1 MLLVMDVGN
10 SHIHAGVFDSDKLIN
25 QTRYATASADSTSDQ
40 LGVFLRQVLRENNID
55 PNYITGCAISS
66 VVPHLNYSLGSAI
79 IKYFKLKP
87 FFVNM
92 NLKLNLDMSAVEAHQ
107 VGADRLASCIGAVA
121 DYPDKDLIIVDL
133 GTATTLDVV
142 TKDHKYLSGCIL
154 PGVKLSLNALCQGA
168 AQLPSVT
175 IIKPNK
181 AIGNDTITNIRSG
194 LYFGHLGALK
204 ELKSRVIEEIGT
216 NDVYTIATG
225 GFANLF
231 KDEDIFDEISPDLIL
246 RGIRIA
252 FLGNIDNKS

>member
-10 SHIHAGVFDSDKLIN
+10 SHIHTGVFDGENLIN
-25 QTRYATASADSTSDQ
+25 QTRYATSSVDSTSDQ
-40 LGVFLRQVLRENNID
+40 IGVFLRQVLRENDIN
-55 PNYITGCAISS
+55 PNEISGCAISS
-66 VVPHLNYSLGSAI
+66 VVPHINYSLGSAI

-121 DYPDKDLIIVDL
+121 DNPNKNLIVIDL

-142 TKDHKYLSGCIL
+142 TKERKYLSGCIL

-168 AQLPSVT
+168 SQLSSIT
-175 IIKPNK
+175 IAKPQK
-181 AIGNDTITNIRSG
+181 AIGNDTTTNIRSG

-204 ELKSRVIEEIGT
+204 ELKRRSVEELGESE
-216 NDVYTIATG
+216 VYTIATG
-225 GFANLF
+225 GFASLF
-231 KDEDIFDEISPDLIL
+231 KDEGIFDEISPDLIL

-252 FLGNIDNKS
+252 FLENNQN